1 MSYGKFKSIAEV
13 ATIFDI
19 NVAGRI
25 PFTNEKVLNVL
36 DPILL
41 MLEKNLSNEVNYVSE
56 YAICDALIR
65 PILGIAIEGYPF
77 NIWSHVPY
85 NVDEEQGLVGE
96 PDYLIATKTK
106 YGTMAKPSLCV
117 VEAKKDNFKEGWTQA
132 LAEMVASSLLGAN
145 TCYGIVTTGDI
156 WQFGKLNDN
165 IFIVDPK
172 SLSATTELKRVLNT
186 LNWMFSE
193 ISTNN
198 ENVII

>member
-19 NVAGRI
+19 NVAGRVL
-25 PFTNEKVLNVL
+25 FTNEKELNVL
-36 DPILL
+36 EPILS
-41 MLEKNLSNEVNYVSE
+41 MLEQNLSNEVNYVSE
-56 YAICDALIR
+56 YAVCDALIR
-65 PILGIAIEGYPF
+65 PILGIAIENHPF

-85 NVDEEQGLVGE
+85 NVAEEKGLVGE

-156 WQFGKLNDN
+156 WQFGKLDDDV
-165 IFIVDPK
+165 FIIDPK

-186 LNWMFSE
+186 LNWMFFE
-193 ISTNN
+193 ISKNN
-198 ENVII
+198 